1 MALREGASTGVN
13 VVGFFQAEFG
23 HGEAGRRILAGIE
36 RAGIAHATITVKT
49 PHHREKHPFTARG
62 SRPTFPTN
70 VVCLNPEH
78 MLEFAQRG
86 GADLFLD
93 RHTVG
98 VWCWEASR
106 FPDAFR
112 PAFDLVDE
120 VWVASQY
127 VAEIISE
134 ETRKPVLTFPMPVE
148 VAPAPALARADLGL
162 PAGRF
167 VFLFAFDFFST
178 LERKNPFGL
187 IEAFKRAFAP
197 REGPLLLIK
206 TINGQRQPGELKRLT
221 QAAEDHPDIRV
232 VDEYVSG
239 EEMRG
244 LVACSDCFVSL
255 HRSEGFG
262 FSLAEAMAYEKPVIA
277 TRYSGNLT
285 FMNDENSYLV
295 GFGLTPVPP
304 GSANYPAGALW
315 ADPDLDD
322 AAAAMRRVVE
332 DPDEARDRGVRGHE
346 TIVAQHSLERTAQF
360 LADRL
365 EQIARLPRRERREQ
379 SSVERA
385 ARFLAIGPSL
395 SWTAPSGRFG
405 GFGVFAR
412 RLLLR
417 ILRPYLVR
425 QREWES
431 LIVESLRESEA
442 AAHEQAHRLERLE
455 AATRAVESSVER
467 LIERLDVRDTD
478 LPMRS
483 PAERER
489 AREEG

>member
-1 MALREGASTGVN
+1 MALGTEGLNRPAQASGVN
-13 VVGFFQAEFG
+13 AVGFFRAEFG
-23 HGEAGRRILAGIE
+23 HGEAARRILAGID
-36 RAGIAHATITVKT
+36 RAGIPHTTIAVKT

-62 SRPTFPTN
+62 DRPVYPTN

-78 MLEFAQRG
+78 MLEFAQLG
-86 GADLFLD
+86 GAELFLD
-93 RHTVG
+93 RYTIG

-197 REGPLLLIK
+197 GDGPLLLIK

-315 ADPDLDD
+315 ADPDVDD
-322 AAAAMRRVVE
+322 AVAAMRRVV
-332 DPDEARDRGVRGHE
+332 DHPDEARERGTQGRQ
-346 TIVAQHSLERTAQF
+346 TILSRHSLDRTAQF
-360 LADRL
+360 LAERL
-365 EQIARLPRRERREQ
+365 EQVARIPLKERRVE
-379 SSVERA
+379 SPVERA
-385 ARFLAIGPSL
+385 ARFIAVGPSL

-405 GFGVFAR
+405 RAGLLAR
-412 RLLLR
+412 RILQR
-417 ILRPYLVR
+417 VLRPYLVR
-425 QREWES
+425 HREWES
-431 LIVESLRESEA
+431 LVVESLRRNEA
-442 AAHEQAHRLERLE
+442 AAKEHAERLEQLE
-455 AATRAVESSVER
+455 AATRALDQSVNR
-467 LIERLDVRDTD
+467 LLDRL
-478 LPMRS
+478 
-483 PAERER
+483 
-489 AREEG
+489 